1 MRSWLA
7 LAALVALLGGCADKT
22 PPATGVDMTA
32 APTYEDVRWSVLLA
46 NAGNVSYEGVRVT
59 IDVTPLSSGVTAHD
73 EKTVG
78 LAAGARNQTELFPTP
93 LTPGDAT
100 FRIEARAASGQVLA
114 SKEGTYHK
122 PCLIGAPCR
131 ADQHS

>member
-1 MRSWLA
+1 RPWARRASRSSPRKRRRRGGRRGPGRAWGADAWGLFLGFVGAASTKGSGASRA
-7 LAALVALLGGCADKT
+7 LPVACADKT

-73 EKTVG
+73 EKTV
-78 LAAGARNQTELFPTP
+78 
-93 LTPGDAT
+93 
-100 FRIEARAASGQVLA
+100 
-114 SKEGTYHK
+114 
-122 PCLIGAPCR
+122 
-131 ADQHS
+131 